1 MRVNEE
7 EEDRAGKAN
16 DSVSL
21 PVTYDVC
28 VVLFSPFVE
37 VVSDGLVLHPAYL
50 TELACIACMCSN
62 TSLLDDC
69 LWLILKSVLS
79 TLVFRS
85 ISVGTRNGKL
95 RTDILLKLVP

>member
-28 VVLFSPFVE
+28 VVFPPFVE
-37 VVSDGLVLHPAYL
+37 VVSDGLVSHPAYL

-62 TSLLDDC
+62 TSPLDDC

-85 ISVGTRNGKL
+85 ISVGTRKWEA
-95 RTDILLKLVP
+95 